1 MEHNNKSSSHAV
13 FNIKLHIVFVTKYRR
28 KTLTPELLEYL
39 EAAFGEILEGWRCK
53 LIEFGGEPDHVH
65 LLVDIH
71 PALDISVLI
80 NNLKTASARR
90 TRNRFAEHLGKFY
103 SKPLFWHRAYFV
115 GSVGGATLETVR
127 AYVDAQGTAEHA
139 RNGVR
144 RDVATRHL
152 AKSAAKK
159 AKSNPQPSA

>member
-1 MEHNNKSSSHAV
+1 MENTNQSKSHAV

-28 KTLTPELLEYL
+28 RTLTPEVLEYL
-39 EAAFGEILEGWRCK
+39 KEAFSDCLTAWNCK
-53 LIEFGGEPDHVH
+53 LVEYGGEPDHVH
-65 LLVDIH
+65 LLIDIH

-90 TRNRFAEHLGKFY
+90 TRNRFAEHIAKFY

-127 AYVDAQGTAEHA
+127 AYVDAQGTEEHA
-139 RNGVR
+139 R
-144 RDVATRHL
+144 
-152 AKSAAKK
+152 KSATK
-159 AKSNPQPSA
+159 AKTDTDSLR

>member
-1 MEHNNKSSSHAV
+1 MVDNANKSSSHAV
-13 FNIKLHIVFVTKYRR
+13 YNIKLHIVFVTKYRR
-28 KTLTPELLEYL
+28 KTLTPALLEYL
-39 EAAFGEILEGWRCK
+39 EAAFGEILVAWRCR
-53 LIEFGGEPDHVH
+53 LVEFGGESDHVH

-90 TRNRFAEHLGKFY
+90 ARNRFADHLALFY
-103 SKPLFWHRAYFV
+103 HKPLFWHRAYFV

-139 RNGVR
+139 R
-144 RDVATRHL
+144 
-152 AKSAAKK
+152 KSAAKANAK
-159 AKSNPQPSA
+159 AKSSSKPPA

>member
-1 MEHNNKSSSHAV
+1 MESNNKSSSHAV

-28 KTLTPELLEYL
+28 KTLTPKLLAYL
-39 EAAFGEILEGWRCK
+39 EIAFGEILEGWRCK
-53 LIEFGGEPDHVH
+53 LIEFGGELDHVH

-139 RNGVR
+139 R
-144 RDVATRHL
+144 
-152 AKSAAKK
+152 KSAAKTTSK
-159 AKSNPQPSA
+159 TKPSA

>member
-1 MEHNNKSSSHAV
+1 MENTNQSKSHAV

-28 KTLTPELLEYL
+28 KTLTPELLDYL
-39 EAAFGEILEGWRCK
+39 KIAFSECLAAWNCK
-53 LIEFGGEPDHVH
+53 LVEFGGEPDHTH

-90 TRNRFAEHLGKFY
+90 TRNRFAEHLADFY
-103 SKPLFWHRAYFV
+103 RKPLFWHRAYFV

-127 AYVDAQGTAEHA
+127 AYVDAQGTEEH
-139 RNGVR
+139 VR
-144 RDVATRHL
+144 
-152 AKSAAKK
+152 K
-159 AKSNPQPSA
+159 AKAKAKTNSLR

>member
-1 MEHNNKSSSHAV
+1 MENNNRSKSHAV

-28 KTLTPELLEYL
+28 KTLTPEVLDYL
-39 EAAFGEILEGWRCK
+39 KEAFSDCLTAWNCSLV
-53 LIEFGGEPDHVH
+53 EFGGEPDHTH
-65 LLVDIH
+65 MLVDIH

-90 TRNRFAEHLGKFY
+90 TRNRFTEHIAKFY

-127 AYVDAQGTAEHA
+127 AYVDAQGTEDHA
-139 RNGVR
+139 R
-144 RDVATRHL
+144 
-152 AKSAAKK
+152 KSAEKTK
-159 AKSNPQPSA
+159 TDTNSLR

>member
-1 MEHNNKSSSHAV
+1 MENNNQSKSHAV

-28 KTLTPELLEYL
+28 RTLTPEVLDYL
-39 EAAFGEILEGWRCK
+39 KEAFSDCLTAWNCK
-53 LIEFGGEPDHVH
+53 LVEYGGEPDHVH
-65 LLVDIH
+65 LLIDIH

-90 TRNRFAEHLGKFY
+90 TRNRFAEHIAKFY

-127 AYVDAQGTAEHA
+127 AYVDAQGTEEHA
-139 RNGVR
+139 R
-144 RDVATRHL
+144 
-152 AKSAAKK
+152 KSATK
-159 AKSNPQPSA
+159 AKTDTDSLR

>member
-1 MEHNNKSSSHAV
+1 MKNLNKSSSHAI

-28 KTLTPELLEYL
+28 KTLTPELLAYL
-39 EAAFGEILEGWRCK
+39 KEAFADCLAAWRCQ

-65 LLVDIH
+65 MLIDIH

-90 TRNRFAEHLGKFY
+90 ARSRFAEHLARFY
-103 SKPLFWHRAYFV
+103 TKPLFWHRAYFV
-115 GSVGGATLETVR
+115 GSVRGATLETVR

-139 RNGVR
+139 RKSE
-144 RDVATRHL
+144 
-152 AKSAAKK
+152 AKRQKQTAR
-159 AKSNPQPSA
+159 